1 VIKNKPFAPRYYGAQ
16 IAGPVFSEIANKL
29 FTVDADLYASYQ
41 HPTYADSSKSE
52 WSGSAN
58 DFKAIA
64 KAIGKPILEGG
75 KKGEWSKVMTNEK
88 SLAASSWSTQHGSM
102 PDLRGFGLKDAL
114 ELLERQQLQVIAT
127 GKGKVTSQSIPAGT
141 AVQKGQTIYLNL
153 GSTIE

>member
-1 VIKNKPFAPRYYGAQ
+1 
-16 IAGPVFSEIANKL
+16 
-29 FTVDADLYASYQ
+29 
-41 HPTYADSSKSE
+41 
-52 WSGSAN
+52 
-58 DFKAIA
+58 
-64 KAIGKPILEGG
+64 
-75 KKGEWSKVMTNEK
+75 
-88 SLAASSWSTQHGSM
+88 M